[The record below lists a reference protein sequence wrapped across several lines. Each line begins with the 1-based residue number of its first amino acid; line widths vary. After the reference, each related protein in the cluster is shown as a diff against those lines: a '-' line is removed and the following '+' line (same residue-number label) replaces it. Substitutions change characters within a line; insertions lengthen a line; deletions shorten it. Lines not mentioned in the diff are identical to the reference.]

1 MIFALVVLLILLGL
15 ALFGRSKQE
24 EEKLDQAVEAV
35 EGIKHGVKSML
46 WTVLAALFIIAAF
59 LILGVIA
66 LPGR

>member
-15 ALFGRSKQE
+15 VLFGKSKQE
-24 EEKLDQAVEAV
+24 EEKLDQSVETMD
-35 EGIKHGVKSML
+35 GIKHGVKSML
-46 WTVLAALFIIAAF
+46 WTVLAAIFIIMAF